1 MSGRP
6 VRILNG
12 DDVRRLLPFDACIEV
27 MERALREL
35 ADGEVEMPVRLVL
48 NTRDGTGAVALMP
61 ASLARSNLL
70 GYKAVTVFPGT
81 DPRIEPTHQ
90 AAVAVLDPGTGRMLG
105 LVDGTSITEIRTA
118 AVSAVA
124 TRHLA
129 RADSTVLAVIG
140 AGAQAAA
147 HAEAIGQVRPL
158 AEIRIWSRHGS
169 RAADLAARLAAN
181 RSVSARVDAVSDVR
195 DALAGADVVV
205 TATSS
210 HTPVVR
216 REWLSPGTHVNAVGA
231 CIPVARELDS
241 ATVADAR
248 FIVDSRAAALREAGD
263 LLLAIADGAVDEHH
277 IAGELGDV
285 LVGRVAGR
293 ARVDELTVF
302 ESLGLGVEDVAAA
315 AHVFELAATDGIGS
329 VVDL

>member
-1 MSGRP
+1 VSRRP
-6 VRILNG
+6 IRILTG
-12 DDVRRLLPFDACIEV
+12 DDVRRLLPFDLCIEV
-27 MERALREL
+27 MDRALREL

-48 NTRDGTGAVALMP
+48 NMRDGTGALALMP
-61 ASLARSNLL
+61 ANLARSNLL

-90 AAVAVLDPGTGRMLG
+90 AAVAVLDPGTGRTLG

-129 RADSTVLAVIG
+129 RPDSTVLAVIG

-147 HAEAIGQVRPL
+147 HAEAIGHVRPL
-158 AEIRIWSRHGS
+158 AEIRIWSRDGS
-169 RAADLAARLAAN
+169 RAAALAARLAAN
-181 RSVSARVDAVSDVR
+181 PSVAARVDAVPNPR

-210 HTPVVR
+210 RQPVIR
-216 REWLSPGTHVNAVGA
+216 REWLDVGVHVNAVGA
-231 CIPVARELDS
+231 CIPVARELDA
-241 ATVADAR
+241 ATVAGAR
-248 FIVDSRAAALREAGD
+248 LIVDSRAAALREAGD
-263 LLLAIADGAVDEHH
+263 LLLAIADGAVNEDH

-293 ARVDELTVF
+293 TRPDELTVF

-315 AHVFELAATDGIGS
+315 AHVLELAAADGIGS
-329 VVDL
+329 VVEL

>member
-1 MSGRP
+1 
-6 VRILNG
+6 
-12 DDVRRLLPFDACIEV
+12 

-35 ADGEVEMPVRLVL
+35 AEGEVEMPVRLVL
-48 NTRDGTGAVALMP
+48 NTRDGTGALALMP
-61 ASLARSNLL
+61 ANLARSNLL

-129 RADSTVLAVIG
+129 RPDSTVLAVIG

-147 HAEAIGQVRPL
+147 HAEAIGRVRAL
-158 AEIRIWSRHGS
+158 DEIRIWSRDGG
-169 RAADLAARLAAN
+169 RAAALATRLAAIP
-181 RSVSARVDAVSDVR
+181 SVTARVRAVPDAW

-210 HTPVVR
+210 RQPVIR
-216 REWLSPGTHVNAVGA
+216 REWLDVGAHVNAVGA
-231 CIPVARELDS
+231 CIPGARELDA
-241 ATVADAR
+241 ATVAGAR
-248 FIVDSRAAALREAGD
+248 LIVDSRAAALREAGD
-263 LLLAIADGAVDEHH
+263 LLLAIADGAVDEDH

-293 ARVDELTVF
+293 TRPDELTVF

-315 AHVFELAATDGIGS
+315 AHVLDLAAADGTGT
-329 VVDL
+329 VVEL